1 MFLADANLLRA
12 PRIFLWLRRE
22 TTILRVADSYN
33 ALDRRRC
40 VPGMTVLPA
49 GSFTRLSMQSSNLGG
64 LRFQRRMKAGKNRVV
79 VLFGLLYGD
88 CISRRLHAERV
99 EDLCLHLSS
108 APCLELEKLSN
119 CLVTE
124 VKQNRCWLRTLL
136 KSCCC
141 LYGSEVI
148 QCARLIFGSAQWRL
162 DGMRACRRIG
172 HEWRQIKG
180 HADYAVS

>member
-12 PRIFLWLRRE
+12 PRSFLWPRCE

-33 ALDRRRC
+33 VLDRRRC
-40 VPGMTVLPA
+40 MPEMTVLPA
-49 GSFTRLSMQSSNLGG
+49 GSFTRLSTQSSNMGG

-79 VLFGLLYGD
+79 VSFGLLYGD

-99 EDLCLHLSS
+99 EDLCLYLSS

-124 VKQNRCWLRTLL
+124 VKQNYCWLRTLL

-148 QCARLIFGSAQWRL
+148 SV
-162 DGMRACRRIG
+162 RAIDFRKRSL
-172 HEWRQIKG
+172 E
-180 HADYAVS
+180 A